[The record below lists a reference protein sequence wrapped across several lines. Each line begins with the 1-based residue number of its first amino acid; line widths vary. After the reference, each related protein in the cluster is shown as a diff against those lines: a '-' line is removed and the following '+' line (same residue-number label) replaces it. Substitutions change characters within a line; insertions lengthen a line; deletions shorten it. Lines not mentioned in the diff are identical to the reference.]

1 MQLFLLITLMHAL
14 VKWLK
19 GKESEDMSAELKMLE
34 KIEEDVQEIEKCI
47 KERKEVLQEIDQTGT
62 Q

>member
-1 MQLFLLITLMHAL
+1 MYAS

-34 KIEEDVQEIEKCI
+34 KMEEDVQEIEKSI
-47 KERKEVLQEIDQTGT
+47 KERKEVLQEFDQTGKSDPELNEAI
-62 Q
+62 